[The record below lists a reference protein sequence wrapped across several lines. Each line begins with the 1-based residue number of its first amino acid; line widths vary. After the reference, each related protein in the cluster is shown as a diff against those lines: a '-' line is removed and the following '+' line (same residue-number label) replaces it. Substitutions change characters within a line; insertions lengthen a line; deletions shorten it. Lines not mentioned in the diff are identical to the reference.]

1 MLTTWGVTVWSG
13 LSVTGTH
20 VSDSIPSLADAD
32 FIRIFAV
39 VNIQSF
45 TYLQLGLDLLVEPA
59 TWLSLNDAS
68 TTAWTQRWSAN
79 VTYTT
84 IVGSPVTASNQR
96 AAQLSLPAHGVR
108 FRVVVS
114 GASGTPGSLTLH
126 AQALRRQAGS
136 YQTR

>member
-20 VSDSIPSLADAD
+20 VSDPIPSLADAD

-39 VNIQSF
+39 VDVQSF
-45 TYLQLGLDLLVEPA
+45 TYLQLGVDLLVEPA
-59 TWLSLNDAS
+59 TWLALNDAS
-68 TTAWTQRWSAN
+68 TTPWSQRWAAN

-84 IVGSPVTASNQR
+84 VIGAPVTASNQR
-96 AAQLSLPAHGVR
+96 SSQLALPAHGVR

-126 AQALRRQAGS
+126 AQALRRKAGS
-136 YQTR
+136 YQNR